1 MREGVRRLEAQEDV
15 VEGRS
20 LLELAVGIE
29 GGGGGR
35 EGQGRWEKV
44 GKQGAIGWG
53 IRGQSVQMVEKPQ
66 EAVCEGW
73 WIRWLKGLV

>member
-1 MREGVRRLEAQEDV
+1 VLKGVRGLEAQEHV

-20 LLELAVGIE
+20 ILQLAVGIE

-44 GKQGAIGWG
+44 DNARAVGWG
-53 IRGQSVQMVEKPQ
+53 IWG
-66 EAVCEGW
+66 
-73 WIRWLKGLV
+73 

>member
-1 MREGVRRLEAQEDV
+1 MLKGVRGFEAQEHI

-20 LLELAVGIE
+20 LLQLAVGIE

-44 GKQGAIGWG
+44 GKQGAVGWG
-53 IRGQSVQMVEKPQ
+53 IWG
-66 EAVCEGW
+66 
-73 WIRWLKGLV
+73 